1 MTGAANLV
9 CLVSETRNC
18 FGPAGSG
25 ISRQAR
31 QGARAL
37 PRRTGAFWPSGGRTP
52 MNKNDRSV
60 ELALA
65 NPRKKKKFW
74 VFVTLRSFSVKNDRN
89 DRTDTFR
96 SFDADTPMNKNDR
109 SGQLSLLKVWN
120 WELFWLSWLQSQMS
134 LFRRA
139 SAHFHVFR
147 PGFGCVLAVGRPD
160 SNEQKWP
167 ERQC

>member
-1 MTGAANLV
+1 
-9 CLVSETRNC
+9 
-18 FGPAGSG
+18 
-25 ISRQAR
+25 
-31 QGARAL
+31 
-37 PRRTGAFWPSGGRTP
+37 

-109 SGQLSLLKVWN
+109 SGQLSLLKV
-120 WELFWLSWLQSQMS
+120 
-134 LFRRA
+134 
-139 SAHFHVFR
+139 
-147 PGFGCVLAVGRPD
+147 
-160 SNEQKWP
+160 
-167 ERQC
+167 